1 MNNKF
6 IIDDNLYIIIYVV
19 FKKIIGFFVI
29 YIVTDLSIQN
39 QIIGFTEIAKKCFL
53 KQVEAGFSSY
63 FLAFAMKKMLL
74 LAF

>member
-39 QIIGFTEIAKKCFL
+39 QIIGFTEIAKKWFF
-53 KQVEAGFSSY
+53 KAS
-63 FLAFAMKKMLL
+63 
-74 LAF
+74 